1 MSRTVSRRHPV
12 RLPGHQHR
20 GVHSAA
26 LPPGETLPVHITP
39 LTDPSPSASS
49 RRLVLL
55 ATGDSGHPVG
65 SAYLRL
71 FTGAGQRHLAELEL
85 HVHPV
90 DRRLGIGTR
99 LLDASVR
106 RAEEEQRRS
115 VIAQADAGSPGD
127 AFLSARGFRRVL
139 SLTFARLPLPDI
151 DAHALARTVA
161 QPRPGY
167 RLLSWLGSV
176 PDELA
181 ESFAA
186 SRSAMDDMP
195 MDGTDYGTVAWD
207 TDRVRSVAKVIEER
221 GDLLRTV
228 VAVDESDGTIAGF
241 TELVVPGDGRGDAQ
255 HYGTGVLPR
264 HRGNGLGRWMKA
276 ESIRQAQ
283 QAHPGLGGLLT
294 DTAESNAPMLR
305 INDALGYA
313 PTHRAFEYQLDL

>member
-1 MSRTVSRRHPV
+1 M
-12 RLPGHQHR
+12 
-20 GVHSAA
+20 
-26 LPPGETLPVHITP
+26 PVHITP

-55 ATGDSGHPVG
+55 ATDTSGHPVG
-65 SAYLRL
+65 SACLRL
-71 FTGAGQRHLAELEL
+71 FTAAGQRHLVELDL
-85 HVHPV
+85 HVHPA

-99 LLDASVR
+99 LLKAAVQ
-106 RAEEEQRRS
+106 RAKEEHRRS
-115 VIAQADAGSPGD
+115 VIVQADAGSPGD

-139 SLTFARLPLPDI
+139 SLTFARLPLPDA
-151 DAHALARTVA
+151 DAHALAET
-161 QPRPGY
+161 PRPGY

-195 MDGTDYGTVAWD
+195 MDGTDYGTVVWD
-207 TDRVRSVAKVIEER
+207 TDRVRSAAKVIEER

-241 TELVVPGDGRGDAQ
+241 TELVVPGDGHGDAQ